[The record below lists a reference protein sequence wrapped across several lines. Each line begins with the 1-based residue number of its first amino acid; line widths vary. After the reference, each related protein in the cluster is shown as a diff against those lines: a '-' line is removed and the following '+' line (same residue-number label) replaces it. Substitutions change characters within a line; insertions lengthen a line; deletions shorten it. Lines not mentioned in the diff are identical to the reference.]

1 MGLRTVVLLACLLG
15 LPSMGFAA
23 DVAKIGVNIPLT
35 GSAADIG
42 QYLLW
47 GVEIAVAETNASGGV
62 GGRPVQA
69 VVLDDETNPQKAA
82 ENVRQLIGKDNVAAV
97 LGPANSGNALA
108 MIPIMQEARKPLML
122 LTASATKLT
131 TIYRDAPEN
140 YIFRATLPDRD
151 QIRKLLDWAAP
162 RFPRLAIA
170 CDTTPYGQ
178 LAKQDMTEL
187 MAERGLAPVAVVEFD
202 LGEMDMTGKIR
213 ELQKTPADAVA
224 VLSLGREVAN
234 FVRGADAVGFK
245 PRLIGQYPFF
255 LHPIKS
261 LPDRLSN
268 GLTGVLGSSAQDS
281 PKSREIDAIV
291 RAKYNH
297 KGYYPFKFV
306 EAAYEGTRL
315 VLQAMSEAGSDQGP
329 AIRDALENIERFQGV
344 SQEFVRPFSRE
355 RHELYKVENLS
366 MGMWQNGDVVRLEQ

>member
-1 MGLRTVVLLACLLG
+1 MGLRAVALLAFLLS
-15 LPSMGFAA
+15 LPSLALPA
-23 DVAKIGVNIPLT
+23 EVARIGVNIPLT

-62 GGRPVQA
+62 GGKPVQA
-69 VVLDDETNPQKAA
+69 VILDDETSPQKAA
-82 ENVRQLIGKDNVAAV
+82 ENVRMLIGKENVAAV

-108 MIPIMQEARKPLML
+108 MIPIMQEAQKPLML

-131 TIYRDAPEN
+131 SIYRDAPKN
-140 YIFRATLPDRD
+140 YIFRATLPDRE
-151 QIRKLLDWAAP
+151 QIKKLLDWAAP

-178 LAKQDMTEL
+178 LARQDMTEL
-187 MAERGLAPVAVVEFD
+187 MAERGLKPAAVVEFD
-202 LGEMDMTGKIR
+202 LGELDMTGKIR
-213 ELQKTPADAVA
+213 ELQKTPLDAVA

-234 FVRGADAVGFK
+234 FVRGADAAGFK
-245 PRLIGQYPFF
+245 ARLIGQYPFF
-255 LHPIKS
+255 LHPIKE

-291 RAKYNH
+291 RAKYRH
-297 KGYYPFKFV
+297 QGYYPFKFV

-315 VLQAMSEAGSDQGP
+315 VLQAMNEAGSDQGP

-366 MGMWQNGDVVRLEQ
+366 MGMWQNGDVVRLKQ

>member
-1 MGLRTVVLLACLLG
+1 MGLRAVALLILLMS
-15 LPSMGFAA
+15 LPSSAFPAE
-23 DVAKIGVNIPLT
+23 VARIGVNIPLT

-62 GGRPVQA
+62 AGRPVQA
-69 VVLDDETNPQKAA
+69 VVLDDETSPQKAA
-82 ENVRQLIGKDNVAAV
+82 ENVRMLIGKENVAAV

-108 MIPIMQEARKPLML
+108 MIPIMQEAQKPLML

-131 TIYRDAPEN
+131 TIYRDAPKN
-140 YIFRATLPDRD
+140 YIFRATLPDRE
-151 QIRKLLDWAAP
+151 QIKKLLDWAAP
-162 RFPRLAIA
+162 RFPRLGIA

-178 LAKQDMTEL
+178 LARQDLTEL
-187 MAERGLAPVAVVEFD
+187 MAERGLKPAAVVEFD
-202 LGEMDMTGKIR
+202 MGELDMTGKIR
-213 ELQKTPADAVA
+213 ELQKTPLDAVA

-245 PRLIGQYPFF
+245 ARLIGQYPFF
-255 LHPIKS
+255 LHPIKE

-281 PKSREIDAIV
+281 PKSREIDAVV
-291 RAKYNH
+291 RAKYRH
-297 KGYYPFKFV
+297 QGYYPFKFV

-315 VLQAMSEAGSDQGP
+315 VLQAMGEADSDQGP

-344 SQEFVRPFSRE
+344 TQEFVRPFSRE
-355 RHELYKVENLS
+355 RHELYKAENLS
-366 MGMWQNGDVVRLEQ
+366 MGVWKNGDVVRLAQ

>member
-1 MGLRTVVLLACLLG
+1 MGLRTVALLVFLLS
-15 LPSMGFAA
+15 LPSLALPA
-23 DVAKIGVNIPLT
+23 EVAKIGVNIPLT

-62 GGRPVQA
+62 RGKPVQA
-69 VVLDDETNPQKAA
+69 VILDDETSPQKAA
-82 ENVRQLIGKDNVAAV
+82 ENVRMLIGKENVAAV
-97 LGPANSGNALA
+97 VGPANSGNALA
-108 MIPIMQEARKPLML
+108 MIPIMQEAQKPLML

-131 TIYRDAPEN
+131 SIYRDAPKN
-140 YIFRATLPDRD
+140 YIFRATLPDRE
-151 QIRKLLDWAAP
+151 QIKKLLDWAAP
-162 RFPRLAIA
+162 RFPRLGIA

-178 LAKQDMTEL
+178 LARQDLTEL
-187 MAERGLAPVAVVEFD
+187 MAERGLKPAAVVEFD
-202 LGEMDMTGKIR
+202 LGELDMTGKIR
-213 ELQKTPADAVA
+213 ELQKTPLDAVA

-245 PRLIGQYPFF
+245 ARLIGQYPFF
-255 LHPIKS
+255 LYPIKE

-291 RAKYNH
+291 RAKYRH
-297 KGYYPFKFV
+297 QGYYPFKFV

-315 VLQAMSEAGSDQGP
+315 VLQAMNEAGSDQGP

-366 MGMWQNGDVVRLEQ
+366 MGMWQNGDVVRLKQ

>member
-1 MGLRTVVLLACLLG
+1 MSLRAIALLALLLG
-15 LPSMGFAA
+15 SPTLGFPGE
-23 DVAKIGVNIPLT
+23 VARIGVNIPLT
-35 GSAADIG
+35 GAAADIG

-47 GVEIAVAETNASGGV
+47 GVEIAVAEANASGGV

-69 VVLDDETNPQKAA
+69 VILDDETNPQKAA
-82 ENVRQLIGKDNVAAV
+82 ANVRQLIGRENVSAV

-131 TIYRDAPEN
+131 TLYSDAPQN
-140 YIFRATLPDRD
+140 YIFRATLPDRE

-178 LAKQDMTEL
+178 LARQDLTEL
-187 MAERGLAPVAVVEFD
+187 MAERGLKPVAVVEFD
-202 LGEMDMTGKIR
+202 LGELDMTGKIR
-213 ELQKTPADAVA
+213 ELEKTPVDAVA

-255 LHPIKS
+255 LHPIKE

-291 RAKYNH
+291 RAKYRH
-297 KGYYPFKFV
+297 QGYYPFKFV

-315 VLQAMSEAGSDQGP
+315 VLQAMNEAGSDQGP
-329 AIRDALENIERFQGV
+329 AIRDALEHIERFQGV
-344 SQEFVRPFSRE
+344 SQVFERPFSRE

-366 MGMWQNGDVVRLEQ
+366 MGVWRNGDVVRLDQ